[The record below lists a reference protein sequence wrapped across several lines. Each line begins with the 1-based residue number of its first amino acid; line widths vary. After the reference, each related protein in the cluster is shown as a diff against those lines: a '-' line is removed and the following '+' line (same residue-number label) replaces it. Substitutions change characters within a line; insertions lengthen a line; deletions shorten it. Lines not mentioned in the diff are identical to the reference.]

1 MTGRGMSGQQG
12 KNVSADAR
20 QESDL
25 QNLQQIVSG
34 LSEGVILIDPD
45 QTLRWAN
52 DAALKAHGVRTIEEL
67 GQDVAE
73 YRRRFH
79 LRYRNNRILDDG
91 RYPVDRVVAGETFAE
106 VVVEVTPD
114 GADEPQWTH
123 QVRSLVMTDE
133 DGGPERLV
141 LIIQDVSDRFEAEER
156 FEQTFNANPAPAL
169 ICRLSDQR
177 FIKVNKGFLDLTGY
191 NRGEVIGRSVYEID
205 LFNGADQP
213 DVAKRCLH
221 DGVTVPQMEA
231 ELGMSG
237 GGTRLVII
245 AGQPIELHDEDCM
258 LFTMADLERRRVAET
273 ALVHSEARF
282 DHTFDMA
289 PAAMMM
295 TSPEDLKLININPAF
310 QRMTGYD
317 PEAITDQ
324 CAAKLDLW
332 ETPSIRRSMEA
343 ALRSTGLIANLD
355 ARIRGRD
362 GVLIDCLVS
371 ASLIEGGGS
380 PCVLWVL
387 QDISDRRH
395 SEAEML
401 ASIEAVMKDASWF
414 SRALVEKLANLR
426 SPPSSAEHRKEVA
439 DLTPKERQVLG
450 YICQGAD
457 DATIGDALNMSRN
470 TVRNHVARIYGKI
483 GVNKRGAAI
492 VWARERGLNHR
503 KTAKTS

>member
-1 MTGRGMSGQQG
+1 MSI
-12 KNVSADAR
+12 DAR

-34 LSEGVILIDPD
+34 LTEGVMLIDPD

-52 DAALKAHGVRTIEEL
+52 NAALKAHGVRTIEEL
-67 GQDVAE
+67 GHDVAE

-79 LRYRNNRILDDG
+79 LRYRNNHLLDHG
-91 RYPVDRVVAGETFAE
+91 NYPIDRVVAGETFSE
-106 VVVEVTPD
+106 IVVEVTPV
-114 GADEPQWTH
+114 GGTEPEWTH
-123 QVRSLVMTDE
+123 QVRSMVMTDE

-141 LIIQDVSDRFEAEER
+141 LIIQDVSDRFEAEDR

-177 FIKVNKGFLDLTGY
+177 FIKVNRGFLDLTGFD
-191 NRGEVIGRSVYEID
+191 RDDVIGRTAYEID
-205 LFNGADQP
+205 LFNGADQR
-213 DVAKRCLH
+213 DRAKQCLH

-245 AGQPIELHDEDCM
+245 AGQPIELDDQDCM
-258 LFTMADLERRRVAET
+258 LFTLADLERRRLAET

-282 DHTFDMA
+282 DRTFQMA
-289 PAAMMM
+289 PAAMMI
-295 TSPEDLKLININPAF
+295 TSREDLKLVDINPAF
-310 QRMTGYD
+310 ERMTGYD
-317 PEAITDQ
+317 QDATADQ
-324 CAAKLDLW
+324 CVTKLDLW
-332 ETPSIRRSMEA
+332 ETAAIRRSMEA
-343 ALRSTGLIANLD
+343 ELRSTGLIASRD
-355 ARIRGRD
+355 ARLRGRD
-362 GVLIDCLVS
+362 GALIDCLVS
-371 ASLIEGGGS
+371 ASVIEGGTH

-387 QDISDRRH
+387 QDISDRRS

-426 SPPSSAEHRKEVA
+426 VPPSSAEHVKEVA
-439 DLTPKERQVLG
+439 DLTPKEKQVLG
-450 YICQGAD
+450 LMCQGAD
-457 DATIGDALNMSRN
+457 DARIGETLNMSRN

-492 VWARERGLNHR
+492 VWARERGLNHGGPV
-503 KTAKTS
+503 KTAP